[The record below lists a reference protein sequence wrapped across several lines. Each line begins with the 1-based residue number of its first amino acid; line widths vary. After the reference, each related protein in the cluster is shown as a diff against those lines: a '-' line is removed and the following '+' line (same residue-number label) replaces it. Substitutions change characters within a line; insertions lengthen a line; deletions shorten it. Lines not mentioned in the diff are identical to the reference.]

1 IYMIMRFVTLIV
13 LVVGAWL
20 SYNDQLL
27 YGELVAFVLFVNVL
41 SKPIEK
47 ISALLE
53 LYPKGMAGFRRF
65 MDLLAISPDI
75 KDKKGAKQVKDLKG
89 DIAFNYVIFTYEK
102 TQKLVFNNI
111 SFKIESGKTIAF
123 VGPSGAGKTT
133 ICSLIPRFYDVN
145 NGSVTIDGIHI
156 RDMTMQSLR
165 KQIGIVQQDVFLFTG
180 TWKILSWNCQ
190 MVMRHRLVN
199 VVLNYLGVK
208 NSELLLQ
215 ECF

>member
-1 IYMIMRFVTLIV
+1 QKPV
-13 LVVGAWL
+13 L
-20 SYNDQLL
+20 ND
-27 YGELVAFVLFVNVL
+27 
-41 SKPIEK
+41 
-47 ISALLE
+47 
-53 LYPKGMAGFRRF
+53 
-65 MDLLAISPDI
+65 
-75 KDKKGAKQVKDLKG
+75 
-89 DIAFNYVIFTYEK
+89 
-102 TQKLVFNNI
+102 I
-111 SFKIESGKTIAF
+111 SFQIESGKTIAF

-145 NGSVTIDGIHI
+145 NGSVTIDGIDI

-180 TWKILSWNCQ
+180 TLKENIMYGKLDATDEEIARRSNKRTWKILSRNCQ